1 MSKYAY
7 LFPRFEVYDADADH
21 WVDASD
27 DICSHTRSVVH
38 GDLAEFELEVIL
50 ERGAH
55 IIREGHVPG
64 RARVAMND
72 TIILCG
78 VDVSSWCSGYDIIAR
93 VGDLDRVRLH
103 LQDDPEKFRLTFR

>member
-7 LFPRFEVYDADADH
+7 LSPRFEVYDADADH

-27 DICSHTRSVVH
+27 DIYSHTRSVVH

-64 RARVAMND
+64 RARVSTND
-72 TIILCG
+72 TITLCG
-78 VDVSSWCSGYDIIAR
+78 VDVSNWCSGYDIIVR
-93 VGDLDRVRLH
+93 VGDLDRVRLR